1 MSGTGKIAVLFTG
14 GTIGSKNNNGTV
26 SVHESGTYALLEAY
40 GSLPDKRDVQ
50 FETAQP
56 LNVLSENLVPEDWN
70 TLMDALDRLDKAEYA
85 GIIVTHGSDTLAY
98 SAAMLSYLCCDS
110 PVPIVLVAANYH
122 LGDERSNGVSN
133 FAAAIDFIMDTG
145 SAPGVF
151 VVYRNDRGESLVY
164 LGTRITQCE
173 SFTDQFGSPYTLPY
187 GRVEQGCF
195 IPETHSDNPTLTALR
210 ARERTVSPWAERGSG
225 KRIESGLLYI
235 KPFTGIDYSFYD
247 FSRRKPKAVLH
258 DLYHSGTASANAPGN
273 YSLLGFAEYCGE
285 QGVDLYLC
293 PLKDRTEAMYASSV
307 SLMEAG
313 VVFIDNLSVE
323 AALMK
328 LMLAYSLF
336 DRKEDIESFMWNT
349 ELFYE
354 RLKRDRQGADEK

>member
-1 MSGTGKIAVLFTG
+1 MAETGKIAVFFTG

-26 SVHESGTYALLEAY
+26 SVHESGTYALIEAY
-40 GSLPDKRDVQ
+40 GSLPNKRDVQ

-56 LNVLSENLVPEDWN
+56 LNVLSENLVPDDWN
-70 TLMDALDRLDKAEYA
+70 VLMEALDGIDKTEYA

-98 SAAMLSYLCCDS
+98 SAAMLSYLCCDT

-122 LGDERSNGVSN
+122 LEDERSNGVSN
-133 FAAAIDFIMDTG
+133 FAAAIDLIMSTDG
-145 SAPGVF
+145 APGVF
-151 VVYRNDRGESLVY
+151 VVYRNDRNESLVY

-173 SFTDQFGSPYTLPY
+173 SFTDQFGSPYDLPY
-187 GRVEQGCF
+187 GRVEQGRF
-195 IPETHSDNPTLTALR
+195 ITEAHPDNPTMEALR
-210 ARERTVSPWAERGSG
+210 ARERSYSPWGKRGSG
-225 KRIESGLLYI
+225 KRVESGLLYI

-273 YSLLGFAEYCGE
+273 HSLLQFAQYCWE

-293 PLKDRTEAMYASSV
+293 PLKDRTEAMYTSSV

-323 AALMK
+323 AALTK
-328 LMLAYSLF
+328 LTLAYSLF
-336 DRKEDIESFMWNT
+336 DSKEDIESFMWNT

-354 RLKRDRQGADEK
+354 RLKPDKKGADRK